1 MATQPT
7 TRRRVRH
14 RSFAAQFALL
24 LVAVGLATAVVVG
37 AVAVGETQRARTEQ
51 QSKAALGAAA
61 LAASLIRQQTA
72 AASERFVCEVA
83 GLSSTAQAYA
93 QGGASLETVA
103 QAAVAHAS
111 PGQILILL
119 SPSGQVL
126 AGAPSVTALPPS
138 LGSTPTG
145 AAGCSAPGQAGFFTT
160 TGGNRLLGEG
170 VAAIT
175 SAGVTVGRAVV
186 LTPVG
191 SGVLSYAQRLA
202 NTAGLHSDT
211 ALLLGTRLALPTR
224 VGSASYGAGGELPA
238 VLHPELRGANR
249 TVQSS
254 VGGIQYAIAEQSL
267 RSVSGRPIATVLVLE
282 SGGGASVSVGDLALP
297 LTLAVAGVLL
307 LGIVSVFLMVEHFL
321 NRPLRRLDIAVQR
334 IGVDPYDATVA
345 VVGGADEIIRL
356 AANFELVRKQ
366 LRRQLLIATGQRV
379 IAYTLTGETSVH
391 DALIQVLR
399 SLKDLVG
406 SDLAMILLRPQA
418 LMPQGIVYSTGQ
430 SGPQP
435 SWSDLERSSGVLGS
449 LIREPRF
456 LVRTHLSPEERSEV
470 EEQIGLRDCLV
481 EPMLS
486 KDHNLGL
493 LVVGNKPKP
502 YIDEDSTF
510 CHTVADQ
517 IVVAVEKSTRL
528 EVTTLAATTDE
539 MTGLYNYRFLV
550 GFLDQ
555 QVNLAERSGSPLSVL
570 MLDLDHFKGIN
581 DSHGHLAGDR
591 LLRQFAGLLVET
603 IRKSDLA
610 VRYGGEEFVV
620 VMANTARDDAEV
632 VADKIRAAVEEM
644 VVRLDD
650 GTEMRITVSLG
661 GVTFPVGSKGARNLL
676 DLADRALY
684 AAKRNGRNRVEFLD
698 VTAPAGEPI
707 AN

>member
-1 MATQPT
+1 M
-7 TRRRVRH
+7 
-14 RSFAAQFALL
+14 L
-24 LVAVGLATAVVVG
+24 LVALGLTTAVVVG

-72 AASERFVCEVA
+72 TASERFACEVA
-83 GLSSTAQAYA
+83 GLPSTAQAYA
-93 QGGASLETVA
+93 QGGASLDTVA

-111 PGQILILL
+111 PGQILVLL

-126 AGAPSVTALPPS
+126 ARAPTVTALPPD
-138 LGSTPTG
+138 LGSTSAG
-145 AAGCSAPGQAGFFTT
+145 AAGCSAPGQVGFFTT

-175 SAGVTVGRAVV
+175 TAGFTVGRAVV

-191 SGVLSYAQRLA
+191 SGVLSYAQRLT

-211 ALLLGTRLALPTR
+211 ALLLGPRLALPTR

-238 VLHPELRGANR
+238 ELHPVLRGANR
-249 TVQSS
+249 AVQSS
-254 VGGIQYAIAEQSL
+254 VGGAQYTIAEQPL
-267 RSVSGRPIATVLVLE
+267 RSVSGRPIATLLVLE
-282 SGGGASVSVGDLALP
+282 SGGGVSVSVGDLALP

-307 LGIVSVFLMVEHFL
+307 LGMVLVFLMVEHLL

-334 IGVDPYDATVA
+334 LGVDPYAATVA

-356 AANFELVRKQ
+356 AANFELARKQ
-366 LRRQLLIATGQRV
+366 LRRLLLNANSRTV
-379 IAYTLTGETSVH
+379 IAYTLAGDESLER
-391 DALIQVLR
+391 ALNQVLR
-399 SLKDLVG
+399 SLNELLG

-418 LMPQGIVYSTGQ
+418 QMPQGFVFSTGQ

-435 SWSDLERSSGVLGS
+435 SSSDLAASSGILGS

-456 LVRTHLSPEERSEV
+456 LVRTHLSPEERSDV
-470 EEQIGLRDCLV
+470 EEQIGLKDCLA
-481 EPMLS
+481 EPMRS
-486 KDHNLGL
+486 GDDTLGL
-493 LVVGNKPKP
+493 LVVGNKRKP
-502 YIDEDSTF
+502 YIEGDYAI
-510 CHTVADQ
+510 CRTVANQ
-517 IVVAVEKSTRL
+517 VVAAIEKSTRL
-528 EVTTLAATTDE
+528 ADSKLQATTDE

-550 GFLDQ
+550 GFLDH

-570 MLDLDHFKGIN
+570 MLDLDHFKVIN

-591 LLRQFAGLLVET
+591 LLRQFAELMVET

-698 VTAPAGEPI
+698 LTAPAGEPI